1 MANRPTLKKGMSGKK
16 GTEVGEA
23 ILLWRMF
30 LGKPELKPAAG
41 TTNYDFGSATDK
53 ATREFQTAAGIP
65 ANGVV
70 DDLTWAAYDAKVAGS
85 HPVIQAKAA
94 AAETQAVANVAA
106 EQVKKQVANE
116 AQRVAAMSAAV
127 QGKPAPKP
135 ATKPAAKPSTAMPSS
150 GTSPADT
157 AANIAWYKQA
167 QHNIAVKTKAA
178 AAKTKD
184 RLENMTIGGVITAGV
199 IGLLG
204 LVGYKAVKSK
214 A

>member
-30 LGKPELKPAAG
+30 LGKPELKPAPG

-65 ANGVV
+65 STGVV

-85 HPVIQAKAA
+85 HPVVQAKAA

-106 EQVKKQVANE
+106 AQVKKQVESE
-116 AQRVAAMSAAV
+116 AQRVAAMTSAV
-127 QGKPAPKP
+127 KGKPAPKP
-135 ATKPAAKPSTAMPSS
+135 AAKPASTPKPSS
-150 GTSPADT
+150 GTSSEDT
-157 AANIAWYKQA
+157 AANIAWYKKA
-167 QHNIAVKTKAA
+167 QQNVAVKTKAA
-178 AAKTKD
+178 AAKTRDK
-184 RLENMTIGGVITAGV
+184 LESMTIGGVITAGV